1 MKLYAPGDKSKA
13 ICEKCAKL
21 VSTTFG
27 YHDVPFSDGVGFAHE
42 ILAAT
47 CDNCGEVV
55 SVPAQSTPAIKK
67 ARDHAESSLE
77 FTLPAPEMEILDAAA
92 FLIDRN
98 STTRFRKTIFAYY
111 LNRLDEDQATI
122 EKLTNG
128 FPAWTASFSAIKKQA
143 RQRNVSVPTKRLSM
157 KIAARTEERLFRV
170 MKKSGLSK
178 TDVARG
184 IVMLAKHDVLDVEKI
199 NSSSV
204 VRELKILADVVNG

>member
-13 ICEKCAKL
+13 ICERCAKL

-47 CDNCGEVV
+47 CDNCGAVA
-55 SVPAQSTPAIKK
+55 SVPAQSTPAIRK
-67 ARDHAESSLE
+67 AREHAESSLE

-98 STTRFRKTIFAYY
+98 TTSRFRKTIFAYY
-111 LNRLDEDQATI
+111 LSRLDEDQATV
-122 EKLTNG
+122 EKLTSG

-143 RQRNVSVPTKRLSM
+143 RQQKVSVPTKRLSM
-157 KIAARTEERLFRV
+157 KIAPRTEERLFRV

-184 IVMLAKHDVLDVEKI
+184 IVMLAKHEVLDVGKI
-199 NSSSV
+199 STSRV
-204 VRELKILADVVNG
+204 IRELKILADVVNG